1 MKVISDD
8 IKKGEFKSVYL
19 LYGEE
24 EYLKKQYRDRL
35 KNAIVGDDTM
45 NYSYYDSDNASV
57 KDIIDV
63 CETLPFFAQ
72 KRLVIMENTG
82 FLKRCS

>member
-24 EYLKKQYRDRL
+24 EYLKKQYKIQPTNVYMWANKKANISAGRCIQIELLTDPL
-35 KNAIVGDDTM
+35 AP
-45 NYSYYDSDNASV
+45 
-57 KDIIDV
+57 IDGV
-63 CETLPFFAQ
+63 
-72 KRLVIMENTG
+72 
-82 FLKRCS
+82 

>member
-1 MKVISDD
+1 MKVINDD

-35 KNAIVGDDTM
+35 KNAIAGDDTM
-45 NYSYYDSDNASV
+45 NYSYYDSDNAALR
-57 KDIIDV
+57 I
-63 CETLPFFAQ
+63 
-72 KRLVIMENTG
+72 
-82 FLKRCS
+82 

>member
-35 KNAIVGDDTM
+35 KNAIAGDDTM
-45 NYSYYDSDNASV
+45 NYSYYDCLLYTSYVSIYISNMCF
-57 KDIIDV
+57 I
-63 CETLPFFAQ
+63 
-72 KRLVIMENTG
+72 
-82 FLKRCS
+82 

>member
-35 KNAIVGDDTM
+35 K
-45 NYSYYDSDNASV
+45 
-57 KDIIDV
+57 IIH
-63 CETLPFFAQ
+63 
-72 KRLVIMENTG
+72 IMIQIMPV
-82 FLKRCS
+82 LRI

>member
-24 EYLKKQYRDRL
+24 EYLKKVLQET
-35 KNAIVGDDTM
+35 VM
-45 NYSYYDSDNASV
+45 NYE
-57 KDIIDV
+57 KDEEKDLERRLTV
-63 CETLPFFAQ
+63 GR
-72 KRLVIMENTG
+72 KRAMQT
-82 FLKRCS
+82 

>member
-35 KNAIVGDDTM
+35 KNVRRKNSMKKRIAYILTTAALTCAAFLVG
-45 NYSYYDSDNASV
+45 SYQN
-57 KDIIDV
+57 KPRL
-63 CETLPFFAQ
+63 LPDLHLHFH
-72 KRLVIMENTG
+72 E
-82 FLKRCS
+82 